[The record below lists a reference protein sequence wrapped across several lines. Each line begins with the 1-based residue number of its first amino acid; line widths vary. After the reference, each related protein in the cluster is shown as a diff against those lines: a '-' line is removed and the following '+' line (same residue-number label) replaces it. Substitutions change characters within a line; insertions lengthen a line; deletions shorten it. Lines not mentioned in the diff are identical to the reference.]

1 MELDVRRVSLNPFL
15 YLFLKISRNESFHRF
30 ITVLPIWGGF
40 FQSQFL
46 SIKCSDL

>member
-1 MELDVRRVSLNPFL
+1 MRAFTGL
-15 YLFLKISRNESFHRF
+15 I
-30 ITVLPIWGGF
+30 IVLPIWGGF